1 MTPQMTP
8 QKHADSTSGPLT
20 NIAAAYCGQLDTAF
34 KAGEPVL
41 RSLSRYQLE
50 WARLATQRTRAW
62 AALPSQLSR
71 CKSPIDLMTLQMQF
85 WQAASLNYA
94 ESMQRV
100 WAAAGSAT
108 REAATEARKHD
119 FLEVREPA
127 LPEAKLRTA
136 KQAAA

>member
-1 MTPQMTP
+1 MTP
-8 QKHADSTSGPLT
+8 QKHTDSASGPLT
-20 NIAAAYCGQLDTAF
+20 NIATAYCGQLDTAF

-62 AALPSQLSR
+62 AALPAQISR
-71 CKSPIDLMTLQMQF
+71 CKSPFDLVTLQMQF
-85 WQAASLNYA
+85 WQTASLNYA
-94 ESMQRV
+94 ESVHRSWSAV
-100 WAAAGSAT
+100 GSQA
-108 REAATEARKHD
+108 REAASEARKHD

-127 LPEAKLRTA
+127 PVETKPR